1 MRVVCGI
8 LIWDDR
14 VLVGRRKLNNKTLP
28 GKWEFPGGKVEDGET
43 EWQAIKRE
51 FKEELDIE
59 VYPFHRLRTLKL
71 NDIEFTPFTLKFES
85 GKAKLNEHEEVR
97 FVDKTEFAKLDL
109 THLSDEAGHILF
121 DSYSIFL
128 KTQNERSRY

>member
-8 LIWDDR
+8 LIWNDK
-14 VLVGRRKLNNKTLP
+14 VLVGKRKYDNKTYP
-28 GKWEFPGGKVEDGET
+28 GKWEFPGGKIEDGET
-43 EWQAIKRE
+43 EWEAIKRE

-59 VYPFHRLRTLKL
+59 VYPFHELRTLT
-71 NDIEFTPFTLKFES
+71 NGEIEFTPFTLRLEG

-97 FVDKTEFAKLDL
+97 FVNKREFNQLDL
-109 THLSDEAGHILF
+109 TELSKEAGRIMF

-128 KTQNERSRY
+128 KPEK